1 MCKVTCG
8 LIVGVG
14 VGVVIASDLYKGG
27 PINISFFD
35 IFCTLLHRYL
45 DPLDLYIT
53 SQSPYSCTLMLQPPL
68 GWHEQGSSA
77 NICGKKLS
85 EFPSLPVCTV
95 PSSLTS
101 TDAPGHSHI
110 VAVITLQPFVVVARP
125 HGAAVLVQLRSAH
138 LAAPT
143 SIWHCANTWR
153 ANQRLFGALT
163 HCRAASSHLKG
174 AEREIVF

>member
-1 MCKVTCG
+1 MCKVTCD

-14 VGVVIASDLYKGG
+14 EATASDLYKGG
-27 PINISFFD
+27 PITTASLTSFVHC
-35 IFCTLLHRYL
+35 CTGILT
-45 DPLDLYIT
+45 P
-53 SQSPYSCTLMLQPPL
+53 
-68 GWHEQGSSA
+68 EQGSSA
-77 NICGKKLS
+77 NICWKKLS

-163 HCRAASSHLKG
+163 HCWTASSHLKG